1 MTMSTGTTPRKRLW
15 QASQGPLITGI
26 SALIIAGLDGSPV
39 VLPNPPA
46 ILVLALVFSAYS
58 GGIVSGLLSASI
70 AWLFIAV
77 FFSSRGHPFHYTD
90 ENFRRVVVW
99 AITMPITALLIGS
112 LKNRTLRQFAEL
124 RESEIRFRS
133 VMDNM
138 VDAVFTVDERG
149 VIKSRNPAADRL
161 LGCAEQE
168 VGDQPIDELFLRPDE
183 PTSAR
188 APGEVGSDRSL
199 VKRAPLGLS
208 GLPVHR
214 REMVCRRRD
223 GVEIPVEVS
232 VSEMALRGQT
242 LFIVTAHDIKE
253 RKQAE
258 AQMHLA
264 EEERARFHEELIRV
278 QASAIA
284 ELSTPLIPVRSRIL
298 VMPLIGTVDSAR
310 ASRVLEVLLHGI
322 SEHKAHSAILDVTG
336 VPVVD
341 TQVASALVRAATAAR
356 MLGARVVLTGIRPE
370 VATTLVS
377 LGAELRGVITC
388 STLEQGIDVAE
399 AQERRAGKVTSF

>member
-1 MTMSTGTTPRKRLW
+1 MSTETTSLERLW
-15 QASQGPLITGI
+15 QTSQGPLITGAA
-26 SALIIAGLDGSPV
+26 ALVMASLEGS
-39 VLPNPPA
+39 LLSIPNPPA

-58 GGIVSGLLSASI
+58 GGVASGFLSGAI
-70 AWLFIAV
+70 AWLFIAW
-77 FFSSRGHPFHYTD
+77 FFSIRGHPFHYTG
-90 ENFRRVVVW
+90 ENLRRVIVW
-99 AITMPITALLIGS
+99 GITIPTTALLIGS
-112 LKNRTLRQFAEL
+112 LKNRTIRQFAQL
-124 RESEIRFRS
+124 QESEIRLRS

-138 VDAVFTVDERG
+138 VDPVFTLDERG
-149 VIKSRNPAADRL
+149 AIRSFNPAAAL
-161 LGCAEQE
+161 LFGYAEQE
-168 VGDQPIDELFLRPDE
+168 MSNRPIEELLTPSE
-183 PTSAR
+183 PTSAP
-188 APGEVGSDRSL
+188 APGELASDRSL
-199 VKRAPLGLS
+199 VKCAPLGLS
-208 GLPVHR
+208 RLPAHR
-214 REMVCRRRD
+214 HGMVCRRQD

-232 VSEMALRGQT
+232 VAEMALRGQT
-242 LFIVTAHDIKE
+242 LFIVTAHDIRE

-258 AQMHLA
+258 EARRRA

-310 ASRVLEVLLHGI
+310 ATRVIEVLLQGI
-322 SEHKAHSAILDVTG
+322 SEHSAHSAILDVTG

-341 TQVASALVRAATAAR
+341 TQVASALVRAASAAR

-399 AQERRAGKVTSF
+399 AQERRALKSTSS